1 MVEQF
6 ILRVYT
12 MWPLSHKMVL
22 FSNTFAAKE
31 TIVFH
36 TSWAYYSVNTSQT
49 EEVAIVSQLYK
60 LCHNYII
67 YSALLLMLLVIS
79 FENKSG

>member
-1 MVEQF
+1 
-6 ILRVYT
+6 
-12 MWPLSHKMVL
+12 MVL

-36 TSWAYYSVNTSQT
+36 ISWAYYSVNTSQT
-49 EEVAIVSQLYK
+49 EEVAIVSQLYR
-60 LCHNYII
+60 LCHSYII
-67 YSALLLMLLVIS
+67 NSTLLLMLFVIS